1 MKNRK
6 LITALLCATMAI
18 APMNLN
24 VFSVS
29 AEEVSITDIDQI
41 QEMLTVFLEENN
53 LDASVVSNEK
63 YPGYQPVVVEYN
75 MDAEVDARRAIMD
88 YIIETNIDLYNIG
101 LMPMKD
107 GVSAYLIPIDY
118 SVQGTGCIPN
128 DSDDYDDTGNPS
140 SSTTAIDNPYIS
152 YLEEFL
158 ELPLGEIETQFEYAP
173 DEYANEVILCINQE
187 QLKKQLA
194 DLEPQKEAIGIDYGE
209 FASAYTLLMLEKL
222 HLKDFYDAIAPGC
235 FAMSTPSAW
244 IQNPDFFTISEQE
257 DDSSAFCMVRL
268 QFGNSDITVKYNDET
283 RTITP
288 YEATLRTLYVINKYG
303 NHDYFSMAYIP
314 GNIGPGDIVGETVLI
329 LLGDTNC
336 DSKVTIADAVLL
348 SRYVNEDAITISPL
362 GLANAELNS
371 DNQLTMDDV
380 NLILRKIARLD

>member
-1 MKNRK
+1 MKKRK

-128 DSDDYDDTGNPS
+128 DSDDYDDGEKDYVTY
-140 SSTTAIDNPYIS
+140 ACLEAPYS
-152 YLEEFL
+152 
-158 ELPLGEIETQFEYAP
+158 
-173 DEYANEVILCINQE
+173 
-187 QLKKQLA
+187 
-194 DLEPQKEAIGIDYGE
+194 
-209 FASAYTLLMLEKL
+209 
-222 HLKDFYDAIAPGC
+222 
-235 FAMSTPSAW
+235 
-244 IQNPDFFTISEQE
+244 
-257 DDSSAFCMVRL
+257 
-268 QFGNSDITVKYNDET
+268 
-283 RTITP
+283 
-288 YEATLRTLYVINKYG
+288 
-303 NHDYFSMAYIP
+303 
-314 GNIGPGDIVGETVLI
+314 GDV
-329 LLGDTNC
+329 NC
-336 DSKVTIADAVLL
+336 DNKISISDAVLL

-371 DNQLTMDDV
+371 DKQLTMDDV

>member
-75 MDAEVDARRAIMD
+75 MDAEVDAYRAIID
-88 YIIETNIDLYNIG
+88 YIIETNIGLYNIC

-128 DSDDYDDTGNPS
+128 DSDDYD
-140 SSTTAIDNPYIS
+140 
-152 YLEEFL
+152 
-158 ELPLGEIETQFEYAP
+158 
-173 DEYANEVILCINQE
+173 VINT
-187 QLKKQLA
+187 
-194 DLEPQKEAIGIDYGE
+194 YGE
-209 FASAYTLLMLEKL
+209 KDYVTYACLE
-222 HLKDFYDAIAPGC
+222 APY
-235 FAMSTPSAW
+235 S
-244 IQNPDFFTISEQE
+244 
-257 DDSSAFCMVRL
+257 
-268 QFGNSDITVKYNDET
+268 
-283 RTITP
+283 
-288 YEATLRTLYVINKYG
+288 
-303 NHDYFSMAYIP
+303 
-314 GNIGPGDIVGETVLI
+314 GDV
-329 LLGDTNC
+329 NC
-336 DSKVTIADAVLL
+336 DNKISISDAVLL
-348 SRYVNEDAITISPL
+348 SRYVNEDAVTISPL

-371 DNQLTMDDV
+371 DRQLTMDDV